1 MVLPICAS
9 GSGTSTGSLL
19 YLKNNAYPASIWVAE
34 TTCTCSVETTSC
46 TSNINVY
53 FVHFELDDGS
63 GSCTDSQK
71 ITINDHGTESTFT
84 CSNNTGYSIIQKLTS
99 SGNYLTVSLVNTE
112 MVPAGYFFTG
122 YEGMFIGWR
131 KLLCNILMKQIRYI
145 RYIY

>member
-9 GSGTSTGSLL
+9 GSGTSTGNLL

-34 TTCTCSVETTSC
+34 TSCTCSVETTSC

-71 ITINDHGTESTFT
+71 IIVNDNGTESTFT
-84 CSNNTGYSIIQKLTS
+84 CSDNTGYSIIQKLTS

-112 MVPAGYFFTG
+112 MVPAGYFLTG
-122 YEGMFIGWR
+122 YEGMFIG
-131 KLLCNILMKQIRYI
+131 
-145 RYIY
+145 